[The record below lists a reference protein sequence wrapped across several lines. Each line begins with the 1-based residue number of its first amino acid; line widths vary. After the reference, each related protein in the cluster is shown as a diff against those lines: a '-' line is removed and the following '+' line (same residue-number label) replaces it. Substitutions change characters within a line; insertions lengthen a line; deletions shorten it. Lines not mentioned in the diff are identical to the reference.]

1 MVKIISLFSVI
12 LKSFSKFIFKL
23 ILFLDSYIISA
34 HDFKSN
40 NTTYY
45 EPFRK
50 FSVDSEPII
59 QKVEKLDYQELLN
72 NYFLKH
78 NKHLKP
84 VSRRRASELN
94 FKGNC
99 PICNAPHDYI
109 YENNVKAKQLLC
121 KVCNHTF
128 TLNKDF
134 LEKIVFRCPYCSKTL
149 ERIKDRNNYVIYKCK
164 HKKCSFY
171 LDKLKKLT
179 PEQLKEY
186 KKHPSNFKLHF
197 IYRAFD
203 INFESLERSSMPDLN
218 MKVDL
223 ANIRHSKHTLGL
235 ILTYYVNYGLSSRK
249 TAAIMHDIHQVKIS
263 HQTIMN
269 YANSVSAMVLPFL
282 EKYPYE
288 LSSDLCGDETY
299 IRVKGKKHYVFF
311 FSDKTKKIIT
321 SYQIFRNRDTLSAII
336 SLYQTFKKYNGKLPE
351 NLKVIV
357 DGNPIYNVAW
367 SYFKSM
373 DINFDL
379 FQVIGL
385 TNNTDIDKDYR
396 PFKQVT
402 ERLNRTFKD
411 DYVQMNGF
419 GNIES
424 ANAYMVLFVT
434 FFNFL
439 RPHKSLKY
447 KTPIMLDGFDK
458 LPHMPSKWLSL
469 IDLSYSY
476 IN

>member
-1 MVKIISLFSVI
+1 
-12 LKSFSKFIFKL
+12 
-23 ILFLDSYIISA
+23 LDSFVIST
-34 HDFKSN
+34 HEFKSY

-59 QKVEKLDYQELLN
+59 HKIEKLDYQELLN
-72 NYFLKH
+72 EYFLKH
-78 NKHLKP
+78 NKKLRP
-84 VSRRRASELN
+84 ISRRRSSELN

-99 PICNAPHDYI
+99 PICGAPHDYI
-109 YENNVKAKQLLC
+109 YENNVKSKQLLC
-121 KVCNHTF
+121 KVCKHTF

-134 LEKIVFRCPYCSKTL
+134 LEKIVLRCPHCSKTL
-149 ERIKDRNNYVIYKCK
+149 ERIKDRNDFIIYKCR
-164 HKKCSFY
+164 HDKCSFY

-179 PEQLKEY
+179 PDQLKEY
-186 KKHPSNFKLHF
+186 KKNPGKFKLHY
-197 IYRAFD
+197 IYRAYDIDFD
-203 INFESLERSSMPDLN
+203 SLDRDSMPDLN

-249 TAAIMHDIHQVKIS
+249 TAAIMYDVHQVKIS

-269 YANSVSAMVLPFL
+269 YANSVSAMILPFL
-282 EKYPYE
+282 ENYPYD

-299 IRVKGKKHYVFF
+299 IRVKGKKHYIFF
-311 FSDKTKKIIT
+311 FSDKIKKIIT
-321 SYQIFRNRDTLSAII
+321 SYQVFNKRDTFSAVV
-336 SLYQTFKKYNGKLPE
+336 SLYQTFKKYNGELPKD
-351 NLKVIV
+351 LKVIV
-357 DGNPIYNVAW
+357 DGNPIYNAAW

-385 TNNTDIDKDYR
+385 TNNTDTDKDYR

-411 DYVQMNGF
+411 DYIQMNGF
-419 GNIES
+419 GNINS
-424 ANAYMVLFVT
+424 ANSYMVLFST

-439 RPHKSLKY
+439 RPHKSLDY
-447 KTPIMLDGFDK
+447 KSPVEIDGFDK

-469 IDLSYSY
+469 LKMSYSY